1 MRPLVHTMRM
11 GACTTL
17 ACIRVEHDHR
27 EDGGMQTIVQRMVG
41 ACHHVTAHQWV
52 ALLLARLA
60 IGFFFVMS
68 GYNKLFVQGI
78 GHLRDEFLVYGIP
91 LPWLSAWIDA
101 LVQFMGGFALM
112 VGLGTRLWSILVGF
126 AMLVASLVVTIPDV
140 LQRDIPAAEHGL
152 LLWGWFYYRPEPIY
166 LTVFLLL
173 IFIGPGKASLDQVIA
188 RKLGMDQ
195 EQIPPHA
202 MRGGSG

>member
-1 MRPLVHTMRM
+1 MH
-11 GACTTL
+11 
-17 ACIRVEHDHR
+17 
-27 EDGGMQTIVQRMVG
+27 TIVQRIVG
-41 ACHHVTAHQWV
+41 ACQQVTEHQWV

-68 GYNKLFVQGI
+68 GYNKLFVQGM
-78 GHLRDEFLVYGIP
+78 GSLRYEFIVYGIP
-91 LPWLSAWIDA
+91 RPLLSAWIDA
-101 LVQFMGGFALM
+101 LVQFIGGFAIM

-140 LQRDIPAAEHGL
+140 LQRDIPAAKHGL
-152 LLWGWFYYRPEPIY
+152 LFWGWFYYRPEPIY

-188 RKLGMDQ
+188 RKLGLDQ
-195 EQIPPHA
+195 GQPPP
-202 MRGGSG
+202 RR